1 MWVASKYGFF
11 SIVKKDGGWHV
22 RARKA
27 ADLKLLQTA
36 VGSTFARAK
45 IHLTPDA
52 DYCARIFITDHA
64 DGAGDVTIDRIMSA
78 LGESV
83 DYGNFKDMIGE
94 TPEQK
99 DKLPAYHRM
108 WDAMFDFQI
117 STASRKVRTWLNKI

>member
-11 SIVKKDGGWHV
+11 SIVKKDGGWHI

-27 ADLKLLQTA
+27 ADLKLLQKA
-36 VGSTFARAK
+36 VGSTFAGEK

-52 DYCARIFITDHA
+52 DYCARIFITDHS
-64 DGAGDVTIDRIMSA
+64 DGRGAVQIDRIMSA

-83 DYGNFKDMIGE
+83 DYGNFKSMIAE
-94 TPEQK
+94 TPDQQ

-108 WDAMFDFQI
+108 WSAMFDFQM
-117 STASRKVRTWLNKI
+117 SMASRKVRTWLKRI